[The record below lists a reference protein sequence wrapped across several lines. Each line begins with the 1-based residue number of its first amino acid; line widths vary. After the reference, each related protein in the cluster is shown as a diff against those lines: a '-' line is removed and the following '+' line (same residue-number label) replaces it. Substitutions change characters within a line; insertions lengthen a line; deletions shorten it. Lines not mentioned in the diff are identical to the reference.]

1 MYNIMLLTIRLMD
14 DSNNNNNN
22 NNNSNKLNIDTSG
35 ELYISTKK
43 SVYIQ

>member
-14 DSNNNNNN
+14 DSNN